1 MSGKICVES
10 RSPAQ
15 TELIGEK
22 LAAQL
27 SGGEVIA
34 LYGGLGMGKT
44 NFVRGLARG
53 LGVEEGVSSP
63 TFALVN
69 EYHGRLTLYHFDMY
83 RVTTW
88 EDLYSTGF
96 FRLFGYRR
104 RAGCRME
111 RKHSGGL
118 AGGFYSG
125 RAPAG
130 WDRHRPAY
138 YHRRNQW
145 LMKIFAI
152 ESSRKNRPP
161 PL

>member
-15 TELIGEK
+15 TELIGDK

-96 FRLFGYRR
+96 FDYLDTGAVLAVEWSENIQEALPEDSIQVELQRGGTDTDRLITIEGIN
-104 RAGCRME
+104 
-111 RKHSGGL
+111 GL
-118 AGGFYSG
+118 
-125 RAPAG
+125 
-130 WDRHRPAY
+130 
-138 YHRRNQW
+138 
-145 LMKIFAI
+145 
-152 ESSRKNRPP
+152 
-161 PL
+161 

>member
-88 EDLYSTGF
+88 EDLTPPAFSIIWIPAPCWPSNGAKT
-96 FRLFGYRR
+96 FRRPCRRILFR
-104 RAGCRME
+104 
-111 RKHSGGL
+111 
-118 AGGFYSG
+118 
-125 RAPAG
+125 
-130 WDRHRPAY
+130 
-138 YHRRNQW
+138 
-145 LMKIFAI
+145 
-152 ESSRKNRPP
+152 
-161 PL
+161 

>member
-96 FRLFGYRR
+96 FDYLDTGAVLAVEWSENIQEALPEDSIQVELQRGGTDTDRLITIEGINRR
-104 RAGCRME
+104 RCAVGRV
-111 RKHSGGL
+111 L
-118 AGGFYSG
+118 YSY
-125 RAPAG
+125 PA
-130 WDRHRPAY
+130 DP
-138 YHRRNQW
+138 Q
-145 LMKIFAI
+145 
-152 ESSRKNRPP
+152 
-161 PL
+161 

>member
-96 FRLFGYRR
+96 SIIWIPAPCWARWGGQPWR
-104 RAGCRME
+104 RAAWSPTSTWNYWRTG
-111 RKHSGGL
+111 
-118 AGGFYSG
+118 
-125 RAPAG
+125 
-130 WDRHRPAY
+130 
-138 YHRRNQW
+138 
-145 LMKIFAI
+145 
-152 ESSRKNRPP
+152 SR
-161 PL
+161 